1 MPGLKITLLQQP
13 LIWMDGPANL
23 RHFDRQLETVAG
35 RDVIVLPEM
44 FTSGFAMEAAN
55 KSLPQE
61 EVVSWM
67 RSKAQQTNA
76 LIAGSVAIQSERGP
90 VNRFLL
96 VEPEGN
102 VHFYDKRH
110 LFRMADEHQHYQA
123 GDARVIVE
131 WRGWRIL
138 PLVCYDL
145 RFPVWSRNR
154 NDYDLA
160 LYVANWPAPRSLHWQ
175 VLLAARA
182 IENQAYVAGCN
193 RVGTDGNGHHY
204 RGDGRVINPQGEI
217 IATAEPHQATRIDAE
232 LSLSALR
239 EYREKFP
246 PGRTPTH
253 SHYNYRLHSRCITF
267 FRGGIVSLRNQPQNK
282 FAWRHAVGIVSCK
295 R

>member
-1 MPGLKITLLQQP
+1 MPGLKISILQQP
-13 LIWMDGPANL
+13 LVWMDGPANL
-23 RHFDRQLETVAG
+23 RHFDRQLEDITG

-44 FTSGFAMEAAN
+44 FTTGFAMEAA
-55 KSLPQE
+55 KQSMQQE
-61 EVVSWM
+61 EVVAWM
-67 RSKAQQTNA
+67 HAKAQQTNA
-76 LIAGSVAIQSERGP
+76 LIAGSAALQTERGP

-96 VEPEGN
+96 VEPEGK

-110 LFRMADEHQHYQA
+110 LF
-123 GDARVIVE
+123 

-175 VLLAARA
+175 SLLVARA
-182 IENQAYVAGCN
+182 IENQAYVVGCN

-204 RGDGRVINPQGEI
+204 RGDSRVVNPQGEI

-232 LSLSALR
+232 LSLTALK

-246 PGRTPTH
+246 
-253 SHYNYRLHSRCITF
+253 
-267 FRGGIVSLRNQPQNK
+267 
-282 FAWRHAVGIVSCK
+282 AWQDADPFSIE
-295 R
+295 

>member
-13 LIWMDGPANL
+13 LAWMDGPANL
-23 RHFDRQLETVAG
+23 RHFDRQLEGIHG
-35 RDVIVLPEM
+35 RDAIVLPEM
-44 FTSGFAMEAAN
+44 FTTGFAMEAALQSPSHE
-55 KSLPQE
+55 KVIL
-61 EVVSWM
+61 WM
-67 RSKAQQTNA
+67 QKQARRTNA
-76 LIAGSVAIQSERGP
+76 LIAGSAALQTDRGA

-96 VEPEGN
+96 VEPEGR

-110 LFRMADEHQHYQA
+110 LFRMADEHHHYEA
-123 GDARVIVE
+123 GHERVVFE

-138 PLVCYDL
+138 PMVCYDL

-175 VLLAARA
+175 ALLVARA

-204 RGDGRVINPQGEI
+204 RGDSRVINPQGEI
-217 IATAEPHQATRIDAE
+217 IATAEAHQATRIDAE
-232 LSLSALR
+232 LSMTVLK

-246 PGRTPTH
+246 
-253 SHYNYRLHSRCITF
+253 
-267 FRGGIVSLRNQPQNK
+267 
-282 FAWRHAVGIVSCK
+282 AWRDADGFELG
-295 R
+295 